1 MNKLIISKEQQA
13 KAIKEYAYKHM
24 YTTCGYLV
32 YSNSN
37 NKLMIKQF
45 DENITEDDKIIH
57 EVILFE
63 KINNINKL
71 VKRLGLEDVVI
82 A

>member
-1 MNKLIISKEQQA
+1 MNRLISKEEQA
-13 KAIKEYAYKHM
+13 KVIKEYAYKHM

-32 YSNSN
+32 YSN

-45 DENITEDDKIIH
+45 DDNVYEDDKIIH

-71 VKRLGLEDVVI
+71 VKRLGLEDKVI

>member
-1 MNKLIISKEQQA
+1 MNKIISKEQQA
-13 KAIKEYAYKHM
+13 KVIKEYAYKHM

>member
-1 MNKLIISKEQQA
+1 MNKIISKEQA
-13 KAIKEYAYKHM
+13 KVIKEYAYKHM

-45 DENITEDDKIIH
+45 NDNIYMRMI
-57 EVILFE
+57 
-63 KINNINKL
+63 
-71 VKRLGLEDVVI
+71 
-82 A
+82 

>member
-1 MNKLIISKEQQA
+1 MNRTIIYKEQQA
-13 KAIKEYAYKHM
+13 KVIKEYAYKHM

-32 YSNSN
+32 YSN

-71 VKRLGLEDVVI
+71 VKRLGLEDKVI

>member
-24 YTTCGYLV
+24 YTTCGNLV
-32 YSNSN
+32 YSD

>member
-1 MNKLIISKEQQA
+1 MNKLIISKEEQA

-32 YSNSN
+32 YSN

-45 DENITEDDKIIH
+45 DENVYEDDIIIH